1 MKFLYIGGSDTF
13 SRHELGFIASLKLLG
28 DVDVI
33 VVGSGSKVSS
43 GKLKIVSDNNLNEV
57 KVLKFG
63 INTNNIFTLMSAHGF
78 VLSKTESLL
87 KVLKEHLGHYDAVF
101 ATPREPLVFS
111 IALRRIM
118 KLQSPIILRL
128 WSIRAAKLKDNLRF
142 GAYDDVAVFLPSV
155 VANGL
160 YIALSNASIL
170 LDHATHSF
178 TKLVY
183 PLYVKKLYRI
193 YPPYGYVHVDSLSKS
208 DEEVISLID
217 SLNDY
222 VLCLTTLSKRGSYL
236 KFEAKPHAIAAYSL
250 ARKLRDV
257 DVVLAGSSYED
268 WLRVFPG
275 IKPPKNLNFIG
286 RGFSDQ
292 ILEKLY
298 CKARLVVVPVT
309 NRSISNR
316 LLESLFFSRPI
327 LTSEVVRFMHPEL
340 KHGKHLYISHW
351 DNIVEEIVR
360 VVNDDTLLSQLE
372 EGSKDAYMRYFSTK
386 VNALSTSKILR
397 ALKS

>member
-1 MKFLYIGGSDTF
+1 DAF

-63 INTNNIFTLMSAHGF
+63 INTNIFTLMNTHGF

-118 KLQSPIILRL
+118 KFQSPIILRL

-142 GAYDDVAVFLPSV
+142 GAYDDVVIFLPSL

-193 YPPYGYVHVDSLSKS
+193 YPPYGYVHVDGLSKS
-208 DEEVISLID
+208 DEEAISLIE

-236 KFEAKPHAIAAYSL
+236 KFEAKPHAIVAYSL

-268 WLRVFPG
+268 WVRVFPG

-286 RGFSDQ
+286 RGFSDRA
-292 ILEKLY
+292 LEKLY
-298 CKARLVVVPVT
+298 RKARLVVVPVT
-309 NRSISNR
+309 NRNISNR
-316 LLESLFFSRPI
+316 LLEALFFSRPI
-327 LTSEVVRFMHPEL
+327 LTSEVVKFIHPEL
-340 KHGKHLYISHW
+340 EHGKHLYISRW
-351 DNIVEEIVR
+351 DNIIEEAIR
-360 VVNDDTLLSQLE
+360 VMKDDTLLHWLE
-372 EGSKDAYMRYFSTK
+372 SGAKNAYMRYFSTK
-386 VNALSTSKILR
+386 VNSLSIYKILE
-397 ALKS
+397 ALKR

>member
-13 SRHELGFIASLKLLG
+13 SRHELGFIASLKFLG

-63 INTNNIFTLMSAHGF
+63 INTNIFTLMNTHGF

-142 GAYDDVAVFLPSV
+142 GAYDDVVIFLPSL

-178 TKLVY
+178 AKLVY

-193 YPPYGYVHVDSLSKS
+193 YPP
-208 DEEVISLID
+208 
-217 SLNDY
+217 
-222 VLCLTTLSKRGSYL
+222 
-236 KFEAKPHAIAAYSL
+236 
-250 ARKLRDV
+250 
-257 DVVLAGSSYED
+257 
-268 WLRVFPG
+268 
-275 IKPPKNLNFIG
+275 
-286 RGFSDQ
+286 
-292 ILEKLY
+292 
-298 CKARLVVVPVT
+298 
-309 NRSISNR
+309 
-316 LLESLFFSRPI
+316 
-327 LTSEVVRFMHPEL
+327 
-340 KHGKHLYISHW
+340 
-351 DNIVEEIVR
+351 
-360 VVNDDTLLSQLE
+360 
-372 EGSKDAYMRYFSTK
+372 
-386 VNALSTSKILR
+386 
-397 ALKS
+397 